1 MTAPIHNSQFTIH
14 NSQFSNPS
22 LLWSQIFVNALAQ
35 GGLKQVCIAPGSRST
50 PLTLAFDHHP
60 DIQVYLHL
68 DERSAA
74 FFALGMALATEKP
87 VALVCTSG
95 SAAANFFPAL
105 VEAKMSGVPLLLLT
119 TDRPHELRHSGA
131 NQTIDQVKLYGDQV
145 LWSVDM
151 PIPQADAPDVALR
164 NLHTLAT
171 RALAVADGLVKG
183 PVHVNFPF
191 RKPLEPETGDWR
203 PETGVVS
210 SLQSLNLSVSQ
221 SLSLPISQ
229 VSRGRIHPTPEQ
241 ISRLSDLIRQHPRGL
256 IVCGPRCPGGE
267 FPDAVRQL
275 SQMIGYP
282 LLADPL
288 SGLRFGVPESIG
300 GYDTFPM
307 GDGPGWP
314 EPQVIIRFGQVP
326 TSKWLNEYLD
336 KITPTHRLHIRANGI
351 WADDSHR
358 TTWFLQA
365 DEAVTCRELVGTLGN
380 SGESGQWTV
389 DSEQLTVD
397 SQQSAVSGELSDI
410 HHSPFTIHHSPFSSS
425 SPWSI
430 QVEAKEH
437 THWQALHLA
446 LSETWFD
453 GAAVAE
459 VVAVLPEG
467 ANLFMGNSLA
477 IRHLDQFGAPTA
489 KRFQVFGNRGAS
501 GIDGNVSSALGIAA
515 AFPHTPLVAII
526 GDITFYHDLNGL
538 LAVKQH
544 QLNNITFV
552 LLNNNGGGIFRR
564 LPIAKIEPP
573 FTELF
578 LTPHGLQFGPVVEMY
593 GLKHELVRGRDAFRT
608 ALHTSLTSTHPT
620 VIELQTDSAE
630 DLRLRQEAVRKVNS

>member
-1 MTAPIHNSQFTIH
+1 MIT
-14 NSQFSNPS
+14 NPNLIS
-22 LLWSQIFVNALAQ
+22 SQIFVNALAQ
-35 GGLKQVCIAPGSRST
+35 GGLKSVCIAPGSRST
-50 PLTLAFDHHP
+50 PLTLAFAAHSG
-60 DIQVYLHL
+60 IQSYLHL

-74 FFALGMALATEKP
+74 FFAFGMALATEKP

-105 VEAKMSGVPLLLLT
+105 VEAKMSGIPLLLLT

-151 PIPQADAPDVALR
+151 PIPQADAPVVALR
-164 NLHTLAT
+164 NLHALAT

-203 PETGVVS
+203 LETGLVS
-210 SLQSLNLSVSQ
+210 SLQSLSLSV
-221 SLSLPISQ
+221 SQ

-241 ISRLSDLIRQHPRGL
+241 ISHLSNLIRQHPRGL

-267 FPDAVRQL
+267 FPEAVRQL
-275 SQMIGYP
+275 SRVIGYP

-300 GYDTFPM
+300 GYDTFLM
-307 GDGPGWP
+307 GAGPGWP

-336 KITPTHRLHIRANGI
+336 KITPTHRVHIRENGV

-365 DEAVTCRELVGTLGN
+365 DEAVVCRELVGTLGTQGN
-380 SGESGQWTV
+380 SEE
-389 DSEQLTVD
+389 SEQL
-397 SQQSAVSGELSDI
+397 AVSGEQSDI
-410 HHSPFTIHHSPFSSS
+410 HHSPFTIHHSPFFRLPVSTT
-425 SPWSI
+425 
-430 QVEAKEH
+430 ERA
-437 THWQALHLA
+437 HWQALHAALA
-446 LSETWFD
+446 ESWFD

-459 VVAVLPEG
+459 VVAALPEG
-467 ANLFMGNSLA
+467 ANLFMGNSLP

-515 AFPHTPLVAII
+515 AYPHTPLAAII

-544 QLNNITFV
+544 QLNNVTFI

-593 GLKHELVRGRDAFRT
+593 GLKHEVVRGRDAFRT
-608 ALHTSLTSTHPT
+608 ALQTSLTSAHPT

-630 DLRLRQEAVRKVNS
+630 DLRLRQEVLRKVSSKQ

>member
-1 MTAPIHNSQFTIH
+1 MNT
-14 NSQFSNPS
+14 NPN
-22 LLWSQIFVNALAQ
+22 LLSAQIFVNALAQ

-50 PLTLAFDHHP
+50 PLTLAFDQHH

-105 VEAKMSGVPLLLLT
+105 VEAKMSNVPLLLLT

-151 PIPQADAPDVALR
+151 PIPQTDAPAVALR

-171 RALAVADGLVKG
+171 RALAVADGIVKG
-183 PVHVNFPF
+183 PVHLNFPF

-203 PETGVVS
+203 LETNPVS
-210 SLQSLNLSVSQ
+210 SLQSLSLSVSQ
-221 SLSLPISQ
+221 I
-229 VSRGRIHPTPEQ
+229 SRGRIHPTPEQ
-241 ISRLSDLIRQHPRGL
+241 IGQLAAIIRQNERGL

-267 FPDAVRQL
+267 FPEAVRQL
-275 SQMIGYP
+275 SRVIGYP

-300 GYDTFPM
+300 GYDTFLM

-336 KITPTHRLHIRANGI
+336 KITPSHRLHIRANGI

-365 DEAVTCRELVGTLGN
+365 DEAVTCRELVGTLGTQGN
-380 SGESGQWTV
+380 WEE
-389 DSEQLTVD
+389 SEQLAVSSEQLPVTSNQLPVI
-397 SQQSAVSGELSDI
+397 SQQSAVSSEQLAVSGEQSDI
-410 HHSPFTIHHSPFSSS
+410 HNSQFTIHNPQFPSLSVSQSLNLPVSTTERAYR
-425 SPWSI
+425 
-430 QVEAKEH
+430 QAMH
-437 THWQALHLA
+437 TALN
-446 LSETWFD
+446 ETWFD

-459 VVAVLPEG
+459 VVDALPEG
-467 ANLFMGNSLA
+467 ANLFMGNSLP

-489 KRFQVFGNRGAS
+489 KRFRVFGNRGAS
-501 GIDGNVSSALGIAA
+501 GIDGNVSSALGVAA
-515 AFPHTPLVAII
+515 AFPHIPLVAII

-544 QLNNITFV
+544 QLNNVTFI

-593 GLKHELVRGRDAFRT
+593 GLKHEVVRGRDEFRT
-608 ALHTSLTSTHPT
+608 ALHISLTSSHPT

-630 DLRLRQEAVRKVNS
+630 DLRIRQQVLQKVTSEQ

>member
-1 MTAPIHNSQFTIH
+1 MTQ
-14 NSQFSNPS
+14 NPNFV
-22 LLWSQIFVNALAQ
+22 WSEIFVNALAQ
-35 GGLKQVCIAPGSRST
+35 GGLQAVCIAPGSRST
-50 PLTLAFDHHP
+50 PLTLAFSAHP

-74 FFALGMALATEKP
+74 FFALGLALATEKP
-87 VALVCTSG
+87 VALLCTSG

-105 VEAKMSGVPLLLLT
+105 VEATMSGVPLLLLT

-151 PIPQADAPDVALR
+151 PVPQADVPAVALR
-164 NLHTLAT
+164 NLHVLAT

-183 PVHVNFPF
+183 PVHLNFPF
-191 RKPLEPETGDWR
+191 RKPLEPEGGEWR
-203 PETGVVS
+203 VESGAIPSTLHSPLS
-210 SLQSLNLSVSQ
+210 SQ
-221 SLSLPISQ
+221 I
-229 VSRGRIHPTPEQ
+229 SRGRVHPTAEQ
-241 ISRLSDLIRQHPRGL
+241 ITHLSDLIRQYPRGL

-267 FPDAVRQL
+267 FPEAVWQL
-275 SQMIGYP
+275 SQVIGYP

-288 SGLRFGVPESIG
+288 SGVRFGVPESIG
-300 GYDTFPM
+300 GYDTFLM

-336 KITPTHRLHIRANGI
+336 KINPAHRLHIRENGV

-365 DEAVTCRELVGTLGN
+365 DEAVTCRELVGTLGTQGN
-380 SGESGQWTV
+380 LV
-389 DSEQLTVD
+389 NSEQL
-397 SQQSAVSGELSDI
+397 AVSGEFPDI
-410 HHSPFTIHHSPFSSS
+410 HHSPFTIHHSPFSRLSVSQSLSLSVSS
-425 SPWSI
+425 T
-430 QVEAKEH
+430 ERA
-437 THWQALHLA
+437 HWHSLHAALA
-446 LSETWFD
+446 ESWFD

-459 VVAVLPEG
+459 VVAALPEG
-467 ANLFMGNSLA
+467 ANLFMGNSLP

-489 KRFQVFGNRGAS
+489 KHFRVFGNRGAS

-515 AFPHTPLVAII
+515 AYPHTPLVAII

-544 QLNNITFV
+544 QLNNVTFV

-608 ALHTSLTSTHPT
+608 ALYASLTSSQST

-630 DLRLRQEAVRKVNS
+630 DLRIRQQLVQKVNSSQ